1 MSRNGSGTYTLPAGN
16 PVVTGTTI
24 SSTWSNNT
32 LTDIATA
39 LTGSLASDGQTTAT
53 GNLKLGANRITGM
66 ADGVASTDAATVSQ
80 VTTAIAGLGTM
91 ATQNANAV
99 AVTGGTV
106 NGATV
111 GATTAAS
118 GRFTTLEVT
127 TTSTFTGNGS
137 FNGTGALKVPVGTTA
152 QQPTPATGQIRY
164 NTSNNQYE
172 GYGASAWAALGAG
185 AAGSNTQVQYNNSG
199 ALAGSSNFTFDG
211 TTATASAVSVTN
223 NLSFNSGYGSSAVAY
238 GCRAW
243 VNFDG
248 TGTVAIRA
256 SGNVSS
262 ITDNGTGDYTVNFT
276 TAMSDAN
283 YSVTAALGGSTIIG
297 ADLTLTGATA
307 PTTAAIRLGTRRTTD
322 GILVD
327 TTYVDLAIFR

>member
-53 GNLKLGANRITGM
+53 GNLKLGSNRITGM
-66 ADGVASTDAATVSQ
+66 ADGIASTDAATVSQ

-91 ATQNANAV
+91 SAQNANAV

-127 TTSTFTGNGS
+127 TTSTFTGDGS

-164 NTSNNQYE
+164 NTTNNQYE

-185 AAGSNTQVQYNNSG
+185 AAGSNTQVQFNSSG
-199 ALAGSSNFTFDG
+199 SLAGSSGLTFNG
-211 TTATASAVSVTN
+211 TILQATTLQTATLNSTSGVLATQNGMTGIATAWVSYNGTAGTISSSFNVGSVTK
-223 NLSFNSGYGSSAVAY
+223 NSA
-238 GCRAW
+238 
-243 VNFDG
+243 
-248 TGTVAIRA
+248 
-256 SGNVSS
+256 GN
-262 ITDNGTGDYTVNFT
+262 YTINFT
-276 TAMSDAN
+276 TAMPNAN
-283 YSVTAALGGSTIIG
+283 YAAVFGGNSPSYIAVFDNSAART
-297 ADLTLTGATA
+297 
-307 PTTAAIRLGTRRTTD
+307 TTALNLITINIVGTTA
-322 GILVD
+322 D
-327 TTYVDLAIFR
+327 TTQVNVSVFST